1 MRLKKRG
8 LTLSAGANTCPGA
21 LLSDGTIPVHTAAFK
36 EAVLDHTVAKQKEED
51 C

>member
-8 LTLSAGANTCPGA
+8 LTLRAGANICPPA
-21 LLSDGTIPVHTAAFK
+21 LLSDGTIPMHTAALK